1 MIDFL
6 SFKVLEISFP
16 MRKRKDQGYQSPVL
30 VEEALIVYLAGV
42 SVCRAEGIIEA
53 LWGKPTYAF
62 YLSNV

>member
-1 MIDFL
+1 
-6 SFKVLEISFP
+6 